1 MSYNSEK
8 RNIEKERYLAAIVI
22 TIFIFMIGLILGIS
36 MDMEKTKYANYIME
50 KQDINFESL
59 QLQYIYLQ
67 TLQNKGTK
75 DVCPVIQK
83 VLENNLRVLQPV
95 LLKLM
100 EYEKSKNGNSPEYQL
115 LKRKYIIYN
124 IKYYLLSEKSRK
136 LCNNDVVNVL
146 YFYSDNCS
154 ICPSEG
160 YILSHLRKAM
170 DGRLLIFPFDVSYA
184 KEPMIGILVARYN
197 ITKYPTIIVEGKKL
211 QGFQTQDQLLK
222 VICQYFHK
230 KPAICLENSTLW

>member
-1 MSYNSEK
+1 MREEIKK
-8 RNIEKERYLAAIVI
+8 RNVERERYLAAIVI

-50 KQDINFESL
+50 KQDVNFESL
-59 QLQYIYLQ
+59 QLQYLYLQ

-83 VLENNLRVLQPV
+83 VLENNLKVLQPV

-100 EYEKSKNGNSPEYQL
+100 EYEKNKDGNSPEYQL

-170 DGRLLIFPFDVSYA
+170 KGRLLVFPFDVSYK

-197 ITKYPTIIVEGKKL
+197 ITRYPTIIVEGKKL
-211 QGFQTQDQLLK
+211 QGFQTQNQLLK
-222 VICQYFHK
+222 VICQYFNK
-230 KPAICLENSTLW
+230 KPDICLQNSTSW